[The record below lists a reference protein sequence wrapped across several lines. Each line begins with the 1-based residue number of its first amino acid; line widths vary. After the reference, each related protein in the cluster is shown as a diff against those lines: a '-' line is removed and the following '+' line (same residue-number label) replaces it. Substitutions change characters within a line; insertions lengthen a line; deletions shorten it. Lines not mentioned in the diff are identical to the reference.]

1 MIYLIKQTCCGL
13 KVEFQILNIK
23 TEKLLFKGQGTR
35 LIKENTI
42 KLFNS
47 TSKEILTLEYDL
59 FKNLKNIIPL
69 KYLFF

>member
-47 TSKEILTLEYDL
+47 TSKEI
-59 FKNLKNIIPL
+59 
-69 KYLFF
+69 